1 MRVKRAFV
9 ILLVVT
15 IVWMS
20 FWSQHIVAYKQMVR
34 EWEEERFKKT
44 KEEYEN
50 EKSGL
55 PKPLHSGMM
64 KEEECG
70 CVDKLGLLK
79 PFWGYGNGPFLILS
93 GFMVCMAWGSAI
105 IGLSRICKKA
115 KQR

>member
-1 MRVKRAFV
+1 M

-34 EWEEERFKKT
+34 EWEEERFKKM

-55 PKPLHSGMM
+55 PRPLHFGMM
-64 KEEECG
+64 NEEECG

-79 PFWGYGNGPFLILS
+79 PFWSYGYGSFLILS
-93 GFMVCMAWGSAI
+93 GFMVCIAWSSVV
-105 IGLSRICKKA
+105 IGLCRIYKKA
-115 KQR
+115 KKEVVF